1 LDRRPNVLTC
11 LHYMLDGAIGQ
22 CVCDQ
27 YPISR
32 RGLRCQSANGSRE
45 PAVRFKAAPSEHFMD
60 NATTSLLFWL
70 SSRMHLIDATTGAFA
85 LLFSGDAGLWRIV
98 WISLKTSVLGL
109 LIATPFAV
117 AGGYAIASHA
127 FRGRR
132 ILIWLAQVALSMP
145 TVLIGLLLYLSLS
158 RHGPAGDLRWLFT
171 QSGMVA
177 GQVLIAMPVLIAFTL
192 ASVQA
197 ADPRL
202 AETAITLG
210 ASRWRVMTTLLYE
223 VRFGVMA
230 AIINGFGRVISE
242 VGCAMM
248 VGGNIEGETRT
259 ITTAIA
265 LETSK
270 GEFAQ
275 GIALGMVLIA
285 IALVINAGLMLLQGD
300 AHATRHIRTVQ

>member
-1 LDRRPNVLTC
+1 
-11 LHYMLDGAIGQ
+11 M
-22 CVCDQ
+22 
-27 YPISR
+27 S
-32 RGLRCQSANGSRE
+32 
-45 PAVRFKAAPSEHFMD
+45 
-60 NATTSLLFWL
+60 
-70 SSRMHLIDATTGAFA
+70 LIDATLAAFA
-85 LLFSGDAGLWRIV
+85 LLWSGDSALWGIV
-98 WISLKTSVLGL
+98 WVSVSTSIVGL
-109 LIATPFAV
+109 LIASPFAILLGYVV
-117 AGGYAIASHA
+117 ATRL
-127 FRGRR
+127 FPGRR
-132 ILIWLAQVALSMP
+132 IVIWLAQVSLSLP
-145 TVLIGLLLYLSLS
+145 TVLIGLLLYLLLS
-158 RHGPAGDLRWLFT
+158 RSGPAGELRWLFS
-171 QSGMVA
+171 QSALIV

-192 ASVQA
+192 AAVQA

-210 ASRWRVMTTLLYE
+210 ASRWRVMWTVLRE

-248 VGGNIEGETRT
+248 VGGNIAGETRT

-285 IALVINAGLMLLQGD
+285 IALAINAALLLLQGD
-300 AHATRHIRTVQ
+300 TR